1 MTNQEEIKM
10 TDGFGAVTWW
20 GFSPALDLQDED
32 AILALKKMKLTDSE
46 QEELNILLVGAGDI
60 RHVLMTIART
70 YRHRKRK
77 LHFYILENNLEI
89 YARDMLFLTIA
100 LEPQTRMGLQ
110 EKTELF
116 LELYGNILVRKQ
128 SEEYV
133 ERMANDFIKMVT
145 DFDYLQKTLPIVD
158 LSLLKFKERD
168 FLEAIFKFWRN
179 PEVENTFEV
188 SKYWDLR
195 MRKYLG
201 VRYDTRINVFDW
213 DYQMRLAQRDAD
225 IINVHEYKNWRN
237 TGVAFEVREAD
248 YDVPNK
254 TVASGLI
261 LKQDGEKH
269 ARRGYW
275 GDILVSPYVALGI
288 ECEEQSF
295 FKKSNKQ
302 FTSTASNIAEY
313 NVLSM
318 FHEIATRTKYVP
330 PEPVQEP
337 PKQNEGPKLQEIT
350 EEDEEEEKTEDEKKE
365 ELLKDLQEGES
376 GAADMGERGKKQ
388 IEDFVA
394 MPLDDVTVSFLPLA
408 SLLDLPKKGKYQKLF
423 HIIYFSNSLV
433 HLLKPELNP
442 IFADR
447 ATVIIE
453 SARYMLELQLEQ
465 VKTFVSKD
473 EGLAKEA
480 GCKLVDKSS
489 PEKANFIK
497 MSFERETS

>member
-1 MTNQEEIKM
+1 M

-20 GFSPALDLQDED
+20 GFSPAIDLQDED
-32 AILALKKMKLTDSE
+32 AILALKKMKLTETD
-46 QEELNILLVGAGDI
+46 QHELNILLIGAGDI

-77 LHFYILENNLEI
+77 LHFYILENSLEI

-100 LEPQTRMGLQ
+100 LEPQNRMGLQ

-133 ERMANDFIKMVT
+133 EKMAHDFIRMVT
-145 DFDYLQKTLPIVD
+145 DFDYLQKTLPVVD

-179 PEVENTFEV
+179 PDVENVFEV

-201 VRYDTRINVFDW
+201 VRYDTRLNVFDW

-261 LKQDGEKH
+261 LRQDGEKH

-275 GDILVSPYVALGI
+275 GDILVSPFVALGI

-295 FKKSNKQ
+295 LKKSNKQ
-302 FTSTASNIAEY
+302 FTSTASHIAEY

-318 FHEIATRTKYVP
+318 FHEIATKTKYVP
-330 PEPVQEP
+330 PEPQKETE
-337 PKQNEGPKLQEIT
+337 KEKEGPKLQEII
-350 EEDEEEEKTEDEKKE
+350 EEEEEEAEEKSEESKKE
-365 ELLKDLQEGES
+365 EVLRELQETEETDEG
-376 GAADMGERGKKQ
+376 GGKQ
-388 IEDFVA
+388 QMDSYVA
-394 MPLDDVTVSFLPLA
+394 MSLEDVTISFLPLA

-433 HLLKPELNP
+433 HLLKPEINP
-442 IFADR
+442 IFADK
-447 ATVIIE
+447 ATVIME
-453 SARYMLELQLEQ
+453 TARYMLELKLEE
-465 VKTFVSKD
+465 VKTFVSKI
-473 EGLAKEA
+473 EGLAKAA
-480 GCKLVDKSS
+480 GCKTADKSC
-489 PEKANFIK
+489 PEKANFLK
-497 MSFERETS
+497 MTFERESS